1 MLNLGAQLG
10 EEALLMGKVMEGR
23 GKIYAFEP
31 FSVSYRM
38 LVKSVYLNKL
48 EHMFVCLRMAAG
60 DRKHSMRLEIDA

>member
-1 MLNLGAQLG
+1 
-10 EEALLMGKVMEGR
+10 MGKLMEGR